1 MQCCLKNIAAPP
13 QASSEVYGGAV
24 RFMNGSG
31 LARRGKIQKERCAG
45 ASPVRDG
52 AEQPGLPERSAGVP
66 GGVVPD
72 FFLSSLFVVEI
83 SNCFG

>member
-1 MQCCLKNIAAPP
+1 MRCCLKNIAAPP

-66 GGVVPD
+66 GGAVPD

-83 SNCFG
+83 PNCFG